1 MIINKTKPANWQ
13 GVHVLKCKHC
23 VGSKNCKRYAMYCDV
38 IKEMPDGRVKIKV
51 YGDRYWHTNNFKYRY
66 VEKRKIS
73 KYEEYFKD

>member
-1 MIINKTKPANWQ
+1 
-13 GVHVLKCKHC
+13 
-23 VGSKNCKRYAMYCDV
+23 MYCDV

>member
-1 MIINKTKPANWQ
+1 MIINKTKPADWK
-13 GVHVLKCKHC
+13 GIYILKCKHC

-51 YGDRYWHTNNFKYRY
+51 YGNRYWHTNNFKYRY

>member
-13 GVHVLKCKHC
+13 GVHVLRCRHC
-23 VGSKNCKRYAMYCDV
+23 IGRNSTYYLMYCDV
-38 IKEMPDGRVKIKV
+38 IKEMPIHRVKIKV

-66 VEKRKIS
+66 VEKHKIS